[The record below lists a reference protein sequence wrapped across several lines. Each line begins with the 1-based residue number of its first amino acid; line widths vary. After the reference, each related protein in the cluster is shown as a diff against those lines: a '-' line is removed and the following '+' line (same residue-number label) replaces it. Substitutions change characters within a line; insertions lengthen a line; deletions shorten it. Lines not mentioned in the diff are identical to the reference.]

1 MGRTSL
7 KSLDFSNNC
16 SWWRVKCLVLRAH
29 GSNLRMHELTN
40 IEFLKKLPCLIL
52 IIDYRA
58 SQKSAHLRIFLNPGL
73 GAKIHDKLTTWFA
86 YISQN
91 RETIETRAIWK
102 VRHQGPQ
109 NSKTIFGTLNFHE
122 YWEKN
127 SPLAVIFPHDN
138 KIVHKGCL
146 CTWDYFEVQGVPKK
160 VTHRMLWS
168 HGALVVAIWMIF
180 ASIIGS
186 LCWSS
191 FQQRDG
197 YSNVLHR

>member
-1 MGRTSL
+1 
-7 KSLDFSNNC
+7 
-16 SWWRVKCLVLRAH
+16 
-29 GSNLRMHELTN
+29 MHELTN

-109 NSKTIFGTLNFHE
+109 NSKTIFQPDMKESRVCLWKFLFWSFLHIKIIKPDQALSSHVHGQIWPNSNFVKSF
-122 YWEKN
+122 W
-127 SPLAVIFPHDN
+127 
-138 KIVHKGCL
+138 
-146 CTWDYFEVQGVPKK
+146 VP
-160 VTHRMLWS
+160 
-168 HGALVVAIWMIF
+168 
-180 ASIIGS
+180 
-186 LCWSS
+186 
-191 FQQRDG
+191 DG
-197 YSNVLHR
+197 FCQ